1 MKNGVSGYSRNIQRK
16 NGDLLPCPQFQTL
29 SYEFHFAGYKKMPTF
44 KPTIYTEQ
52 PMRTKPTI
60 VKVRDFLE
68 MKELLFGI
76 HIWCGRAQN
85 LKKKKKR
92 KEMVTFSLHFKPFR
106 SENQLNTE
114 HP

>member
-85 LKKKKKR
+85 LKKKKK
-92 KEMVTFSLHFKPFR
+92 KERNGNVFLTFQAIPK
-106 SENQLNTE
+106 
-114 HP
+114 